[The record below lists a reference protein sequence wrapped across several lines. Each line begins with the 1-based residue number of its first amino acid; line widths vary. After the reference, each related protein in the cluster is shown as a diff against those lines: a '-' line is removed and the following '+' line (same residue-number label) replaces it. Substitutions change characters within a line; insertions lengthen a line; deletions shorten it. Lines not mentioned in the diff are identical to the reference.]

1 MYRTGFR
8 IVGAVDQTLDP
19 GMNQRTGTHRARF
32 NCSKQLTV
40 SEAVVTKGS
49 TGFAEGDDLG
59 VGAGIGVGDV
69 AIPSASDDASAVH
82 HDGSDWD
89 FSGFEGTLGAAEG
102 LFHPEF
108 VREGLVSNRWLRVD
122 GHSLVAGVDAR
133 FEQAL

>member
-19 GMNQRTGTHRARF
+19 RMNDCARAHRTRF
-32 NCSKQLTV
+32 NCNKQFAV
-40 SEAVVTKGS
+40 SEAVVTKGCP
-49 TGFAEGDDLG
+49 GFTQGEEFRM
-59 VGAGIGVGDV
+59 GAGIGVGDV
-69 AIPSASDDASAVH
+69 AIPSATNDVASMNDHGA
-82 HDGSDWD
+82 DGN
-89 FSGFEGTLGAAEG
+89 FICFEGTLGAAEG